1 MKNSI
6 CVLCFVILLIYLIGC
21 ASHNDIHLEKTFETS
36 AYLKCDKVFAVNRD
50 SIVQL
55 NEILIQTGT
64 LDTLEDQVTRASVI
78 HVQGK
83 ELILDL
89 VKEHKSGD
97 SHQELYQG
105 KGYKLALNYQS
116 KNTGYKGECQVWHGK
131 LHSCIKVEG
140 IRNNL

>member
-6 CVLCFVILLIYLIGC
+6 CLLCFVTLLIYLPGC
-21 ASHNDIHLEKTFETS
+21 TPHNDIQLEKTFETS
-36 AYLKCDKVFAVNRD
+36 AYLKCDKVFAASRD

-55 NEILIQTGT
+55 NEILIQTGM
-64 LDTLEDQVTRASVI
+64 LDTLENQVTKASII

-89 VKEHKSGD
+89 VKEHILGD
-97 SHQELYQG
+97 DHEELYQG

-131 LHSCIKVEG
+131 LHSRIKVEG
-140 IRNNL
+140 IKNNL